1 MFPNGGY
8 GGGIIGEIVEVG
20 EVGNGNGSE
29 MFEMMNGEAIRA
41 DGTRVTTVPDGTG
54 DEMGG
59 ER

>member
-1 MFPNGGY
+1 MFPYEGY
-8 GGGIIGEIVEVG
+8 GGGIVGEVG
-20 EVGNGNGSE
+20 EVGEVGYGDGSK
-29 MFEMMNGEAIRA
+29 MLEMMNGEAIRA

>member
-1 MFPNGGY
+1 MFPYGGY
-8 GGGIIGEIVEVG
+8 GGGIVG
-20 EVGNGNGSE
+20 EVVEVCEVGYGNGSE